1 MLKKIVLALVPL
13 TLLAT
18 VKADDELTV
27 DIASISDANVEIVE
41 NDLNIDVDALAADAD
56 KSDDSQETAL
66 EACFRRIGYN
76 CGGWGYGS
84 YHNSCYSSCYNNYYG
99 CYSGYCQPLYSYH
112 TVTYCPPVYR
122 TVLTPVY
129 TYYWG
134 CY

>member
-1 MLKKIVLALVPL
+1 MLKKFVLALMPL

-18 VKADDELTV
+18 SVKADDELTI

-41 NDLNIDVDALAADAD
+41 NQLDLDVDALTADAGTEN
-56 KSDDSQETAL
+56 SETAL

-76 CGGWGYGS
+76 CNSWGYGS
-84 YHNSCYSSCYNNYYG
+84 YYNSCYNSCYNYYG
-99 CYSGYCQPLYSYH
+99 GCHSYCQPLYSYN

-129 TYYWG
+129 HYYWG